1 MHSLSQVVAGNE
13 TKVLLHDLP
22 DVIAESDVPG
32 FLAQYGYK
40 AGYFVEC
47 TAHKNLHAPPEGACA
62 GSALDQCP
70 RASVLKVSKSLCRPR
85 VHPNGFQWKD
95 LPALTLHVCGHTK
108 APRPMRAS
116 PEDA

>member
-1 MHSLSQVVAGNE
+1 MHSPFGKPKPVHSLSQVVAGNE

-85 VHPNGFQWKD
+85 VHPNGFNGKTCQ
-95 LPALTLHVCGHTK
+95 L
-108 APRPMRAS
+108 
-116 PEDA
+116 